1 MGCNLLAMN
10 YSSMRTTLKAGSV
23 VFGASALFL
32 LVLPNIFLDL
42 LGLEG
47 GDVLVWSMRMIA
59 ITLVALA
66 GNMWNNAQN
75 SSDHGV
81 GMVAKVMCVSATGLG
96 VLTLMIPVEI
106 TWFSYLYAAVG
117 FGFGLTYLIN
127 ILRK

>member
-1 MGCNLLAMN
+1 MN
-10 YSSMRTTLKAGSV
+10 YPAVRKTLRAGSL

-42 LGLEG
+42 LGL
-47 GDVLVWSMRMIA
+47 DDSAVLVWSMRMIA

-66 GNMWNNAQN
+66 GNMWNNSRN
-75 SSDHGV
+75 SSDRGV
-81 GMVAKVMCVSATGLG
+81 GNVAQVMCVSATGLG
-96 VLTLMIPVEI
+96 VLTLLIPGEI

>member
-1 MGCNLLAMN
+1 MGCNLLVMN

-32 LVLPNIFLDL
+32 LILPKSFLDL

-106 TWFSYLYAAVG
+106 TWFTYLYAAVG

>member
-1 MGCNLLAMN
+1 MN
-10 YSSMRTTLKAGSV
+10 YPAIRKTLRAGSL

-42 LGLEG
+42 LGLEKS
-47 GDVLVWSMRMIA
+47 DVLVWSMRMIA

-96 VLTLMIPVEI
+96 VLTLMIPGEI
-106 TWFSYLYAAVG
+106 TWFTYLYAAVG